1 MTHKEIERKMV
12 ELARKYLMTH
22 DPGIIKELYR
32 LGGELEKIEKLEK
45 K

>member
-22 DPGIIKELYR
+22 NLEIAAVIYR
-32 LGGELEKIEKLEK
+32 LGRELDKTENVEKQ
-45 K
+45 